1 LLALASGLLYSGI
14 MDVLQI
20 AIALLGALSIF
31 LGYRLF
37 CDSPA
42 RLFSGA
48 LLALFGVAI
57 LSADLIGLRSHGM
70 TESRPAT
77 QHAKPAG
84 MNRRKTSTDWFV

>member
-1 LLALASGLLYSGI
+1 

-37 CDSPA
+37 CYSPV
-42 RLFSGA
+42 RLLSGA

-57 LSADLIGLRSHGM
+57 LSADLIGLRSHGVIAP
-70 TESRPAT
+70 RPT
-77 QHAKPAG
+77 THHAKPAG
-84 MNRRKTSTDWFV
+84 MNRHKASTDWFV